1 MAGMT
6 DTDMAMANWLH
17 RYLPAIPPGFGEGS
31 PCWIAR
37 MKTRSAEHNPP
48 FYWLGR
54 ALDLVAEGGGA
65 EVIRARLEH
74 AHGGDACDGDEHDD
88 RAQRVLSEACAFGWV
103 STHLGVPT
111 IEPAAFD
118 ASIERDRIRLVV
130 PPLDIYVLPARLRPT
145 SRGREIFDDI
155 AEEAEAAS
163 DLLPRARGRLLYLD
177 MFYGRQYPA
186 SVGYDLELTEPVVSA
201 LRHYCGEVH
210 VGHVF
215 TRPFQWGNP
224 VVTHY

>member
-6 DTDMAMANWLH
+6 EMEMAGWLQH
-17 RYLPAIPPGFGEGS
+17 YLPAIPPGFGEAA

-54 ALDLVAEGGGA
+54 ALDLVAAGGA
-65 EVIRARLEH
+65 TEVMRARLEF
-74 AHGGDACDGDEHDD
+74 AHGADACEGDEHDD
-88 RAQRVLSEACAFGWV
+88 RVQRVLSEACAFGWT
-103 STHLGVPT
+103 SKHLGVPT
-111 IEPAAFD
+111 IEAAAFGGD
-118 ASIERDRIRLVV
+118 VERERIRLVV
-130 PPLDIYVLPARLRPT
+130 PELDIYVLPARLT
-145 SRGREIFDDI
+145 VDARGRALVDDI
-155 AEEAEAAS
+155 AEEALAAA

-177 MFYGRQYPA
+177 MYYGRQYP
-186 SVGYDLELTEPVVSA
+186 SNVGYDLELTEPVQAA

-224 VVTHY
+224 VETHY